1 MAVLEIRKYPD
12 DVLKG
17 RALAVEALDG
27 GLQRLI
33 DDMIETMYAASGVGL
48 AAPQVG
54 VPRRLIV
61 VDVSLR
67 EGEDTGLIV
76 LCNPELVVEEGS
88 VESEEG
94 CLSLPGFITKIRR
107 AEKVTVRGLDR
118 EGRETAV
125 EASGLLSMALQH
137 ELDHLNGTLILDRT
151 SFIKREFF
159 KKQLQKSQLKAG

>member
-12 DVLKG
+12 AVLK
-17 RALAVEALDG
+17 AEAQVVEAVDG
-27 GLQRLI
+27 ELRRLI

-54 VPRRLIV
+54 VSKRLIV
-61 VDVSLR
+61 VDVSPK
-67 EGEDTGLIV
+67 EGEEAGLIV
-76 LCNPELVVEEGS
+76 LCNPELVSEDGS

-94 CLSLPGFITKIRR
+94 CLSLPGFVTKITR
-107 AEKVTVRGLDR
+107 AEKVTVKGLDR

-125 EASGLLSMALQH
+125 EASGLLSIALQH
-137 ELDHLNGTLILDRT
+137 EMDHIDGTLILDRT